1 MFKAVLLLCAS
12 LLIGNVSA
20 QEIIVIKSPYNAT
33 HAGHA
38 AFYKLIAHANQDQ
51 KKYNFVLQLKPGAQG
66 VIALHDMDKT
76 PNESIAI
83 IAAAFIENYL
93 TKQINKDDYVPI
105 TALGDACWFL
115 VSKVGDERTG
125 IASLEQTTD
134 ELFIGGVGIGT
145 AIHLLSFEIA
155 DKIKRPIEFISF
167 KSAAEGNLLL
177 VGDNKINMGLMPLHE
192 YENLK
197 AKNPKLKL
205 LALHCD
211 VRHPQ
216 APDVKTTREQGIV
229 SPPVFN
235 TVVASVRM
243 DPAKRKE
250 IAAILD
256 KAFLEIGQD
265 EILDL
270 SQFNPP
276 IFNKVTVEDYHKAKT
291 TMMESALKKRSSE
304 IEKSR

>member
-1 MFKAVLLLCAS
+1 MFKAVLILCAY
-12 LLIGNVSA
+12 LLIGTASA
-20 QEIIVIKSPYNAT
+20 QETIVIKSPYNAT

-38 AFYKLIAHANQDQ
+38 AFYKIIAEANSAQ

-66 VIALHDMDKT
+66 VVALRDLDKS
-76 PNESIAI
+76 PNDSLAI

-93 TKQINKDDYVPI
+93 TNQINKDSYVPI

-115 VSKVGDERTG
+115 VSKVGDETLG
-125 IASLEQTTD
+125 IDSLADTTD
-134 ELFIGGVGIGT
+134 ELVISGVGIGT
-145 AIHLLSFEIA
+145 AIHLLSFEISA
-155 DKIKRPIEFISF
+155 KIKRPIEFIAF
-167 KSAAEGNLLL
+167 KSAAEGNILL
-177 VGDNKINMGLMPLHE
+177 VGDHKINLGLMPLQE

-197 AKNPKLKL
+197 SKNRNLKL

-211 VRHPQ
+211 VRHRQ
-216 APDVKTTREQGIV
+216 APNIKTTREQGIV

-235 TVVASVRM
+235 TVVASVNM
-243 DPAKRKE
+243 NPDKRTE
-250 IAAILD
+250 LADILD
-256 KAFLEIGQD
+256 KALLAIGKD

-276 IFNKVTVEDYHKAKT
+276 IFNNIGVEAYHKSKT
-291 TMMESALKKRSSE
+291 DMMESALKKHSSE